1 MCPFVACACRQGLR
15 TYPKLSGDA
24 NVPVSASS
32 ALSALQAAAQDL
44 PDAPHLISK
53 APTPPSGGGGG
64 QLSLFMESLL
74 LLKLTPGPCS
84 TLLPILLQLMA
95 PAGQSLSHL
104 EYSAVLY
111 LHTMVLAKLD

>member
-1 MCPFVACACRQGLR
+1 MSPFVACACRQGLR
-15 TYPKLSGDA
+15 TYPNCLGRLQHRIFTDA
-24 NVPVSASS
+24 
-32 ALSALQAAAQDL
+32 L
-44 PDAPHLISK
+44 HLINR
-53 APTPPSGGGGG
+53 APTPPSGGRGGS

-84 TLLPILLQLMA
+84 ALLPVPLQLMA
-95 PAGQSLSHL
+95 PAGQSISHL